1 MKLGLYKKGAEM
13 DRCDP
18 DAEYKMDLR
27 QVSFNFWVEDGRY
40 SDTISGDALDKLAGG
55 DAGLRAG
62 CLDSYKKNWEQ
73 IHGIAS
79 LKLAAGL
86 APQISLLDV

>member
-1 MKLGLYKKGAEM
+1 M
-13 DRCDP
+13 DRCDLG
-18 DAEYKMDLR
+18 AEYKVNPR
-27 QVSFNFWVEDGRY
+27 QVSFNFWVEDVLCSG
-40 SDTISGDALDKLAGG
+40 TISGDALDKLAGG

-62 CLDSYKKNWEQ
+62 CLASYKKNWEQ